1 MNGKPTAMSIM
12 NTTTHQNTSH
22 WRRRAKFSILVM
34 ALAAL
39 AVVAFGFYTGQPV
52 FFLKWFFG
60 LQADD

>member
-1 MNGKPTAMSIM
+1 M

-22 WRRRAKFSILVM
+22 WPRRAKYAILVM
-34 ALAAL
+34 AVAAL
-39 AVVAFGFYTGQPV
+39 ALVAFGYYTGQPV